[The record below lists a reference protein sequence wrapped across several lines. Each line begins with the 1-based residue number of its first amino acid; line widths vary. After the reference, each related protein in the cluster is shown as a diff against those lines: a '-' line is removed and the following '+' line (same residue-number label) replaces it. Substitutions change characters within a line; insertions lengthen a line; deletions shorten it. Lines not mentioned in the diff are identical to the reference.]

1 MLLDQV
7 LEVREIQRAVETD
20 PELVTRRVGYVLNF
34 LDAFNK
40 PQLNQSTFKISYHKA
55 SPEFVGAEQP
65 SA

>member
-1 MLLDQV
+1 VLLDQV

-40 PQLNQSTFKISYHKA
+40 PQLNQSTFKLCYHKA
-55 SPEFVGAEQP
+55 
-65 SA
+65 